1 LPSSLG
7 GGAAKPDKSGMLG
20 GTAAWCAPLLVSTHS
35 IDVLGCAADALCRA
49 VALRLSMPAPLR
61 VLRDTLGLSAHA
73 FLCAGS
79 NVGGDTQQLSAAC
92 EAALRSTH

>member
-1 LPSSLG
+1 
-7 GGAAKPDKSGMLG
+7 MLG
-20 GTAAWCAPLLVSTHS
+20 GTAAWCAPLTAPPHT
-35 IDVLGCAADALCRA
+35 IDGLSYAADAPCRA

-61 VLRDTLGLSAHA
+61 VLRDTLGLNSHA

-92 EAALRSTH
+92 EAAQRPAQ